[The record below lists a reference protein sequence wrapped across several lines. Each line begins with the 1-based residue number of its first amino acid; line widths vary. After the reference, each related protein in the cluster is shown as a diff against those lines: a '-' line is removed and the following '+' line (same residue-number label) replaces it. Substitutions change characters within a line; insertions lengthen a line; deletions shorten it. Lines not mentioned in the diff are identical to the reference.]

1 LRRKAEASRKAH
13 DGLIGIA
20 MQVYLPIAEMSVDA
34 LLLLGIGFGV
44 GWLSGLFGVGGGFL
58 LTPLLMLIGIPSA
71 VAVASGANQTLGA
84 SISGLIAQWRRGN
97 VDWRMGLTLFAG
109 GLLGSALGVQI
120 FALLKR
126 WGQVDVA
133 VSLFYVVILGI
144 VGALMVRESVTAL
157 LRRRRGAAPKRKLHE
172 HTWLHGLPFKL
183 RFRDSRLYISVIPP
197 LVIGFGI
204 GMLSA
209 IMGVGGGFM
218 LVPAMIYILGMPTA
232 IVIGTSLFQVVFVS
246 ANVTLLQAW
255 QVGSVDIVLTMLL
268 LVGGVAGA
276 QFGAAMGTK
285 LRGEET
291 RALLGLLV
299 LSVAIG
305 LAWNLLQ
312 TPSRAF
318 TISPIS

>member
-1 LRRKAEASRKAH
+1 
-13 DGLIGIA
+13 

-58 LTPLLMLIGIPSA
+58 LTPLLMLIGIPPA

-84 SISGLIAQWRRGN
+84 SISGLIAQWRRRN

-133 VSLFYVVILGI
+133 VSLFYVVILGV
-144 VGALMVRESVTAL
+144 VGALMVRESITAL
-157 LRRRRGAAPKRKLHE
+157 LRRRRGAAPRRKLHE

-197 LVIGFGI
+197 LAIGFGI

-218 LVPAMIYILGMPTA
+218 LVPAMIYILGMPTS

-268 LVGGVAGA
+268 LAGGVAGA
-276 QFGAAMGTK
+276 QFGAAMGTR

-299 LSVAIG
+299 LSVAFA

-318 TISPIS
+318 SLGPLL